1 MLRSVFAIIGG
12 YITFAVGMA
21 LTTALVTRI
30 FPGLLQNNQPTQDLI
45 VLNLA
50 YAAVLAALAGFVTGL
65 AAGREP
71 LKHGVVLATVF
82 TLYLLLFVGAPTPP
96 GEQVF
101 PAWYKIGL
109 LVVVPPFVALG
120 GFIRQKTTRR

>member
-1 MLRSVFAIIGG
+1 MIRSVFAIIGG
-12 YITFAVGMA
+12 YITFAVGMG
-21 LTTALVTRI
+21 LTTALVTRM
-30 FPGLLQNNQPTQDLI
+30 FPALLANGQPTHNLI
-45 VLNLA
+45 ALNLG
-50 YAAVLAALAGFVTGL
+50 YAAVLAALAGFVAGL

-71 LKHGVVLATVF
+71 LKHGIILATVF

-96 GEQVF
+96 GEPAF

-120 GFIRQKTTRR
+120 GLIRHQMTKR